1 MDAPPDPRV
10 VAVQA
15 EALYLVNL
23 LLMPGLAFLLLL
35 WLNRRHAGSDN
46 RLTRCHLSQ
55 TVAASIW
62 AGLLLLAIPG
72 AVVSFVG
79 LERPATW
86 VVLVLYF
93 VCCHAGMVLL
103 GVLGLSRAIAGQ
115 VFVYPLFGE
124 REC

>member
-15 EALYLVNL
+15 EALYLLNL

-35 WLNRRHAGSDN
+35 RLNRRHAGSDN
-46 RLTRCHLSQ
+46 RLTRCHLKQ
-55 TVAASIW
+55 TITASIW
-62 AGLLLLAIPG
+62 AGLLLVAVPG

-115 VFVYPLFGE
+115 TFVYPLFGE

>member
-15 EALYLVNL
+15 EALYLLNL

-35 WLNRRHAGSDN
+35 WLNRRHAGGRD
-46 RLTRCHLSQ
+46 RLTRCHLKQ

-62 AGLLLLAIPG
+62 AGLLLVAVPG

-115 VFVYPLFGE
+115 TFVYPLFGE